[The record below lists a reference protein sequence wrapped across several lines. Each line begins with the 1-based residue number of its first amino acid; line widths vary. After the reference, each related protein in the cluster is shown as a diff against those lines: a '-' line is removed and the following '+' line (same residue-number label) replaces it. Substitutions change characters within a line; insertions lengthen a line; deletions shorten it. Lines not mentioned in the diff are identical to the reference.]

1 MIIGITMLIGI
12 IIFLIIVYILVK
24 KDRLHF
30 WKTHNF

>member
-30 WKTHNF
+30 